1 MKKILFTI
9 SLFFALNASFS
20 QTDINQ
26 NGIKTTV
33 VGPYAATSTEA
44 KTFEIANV
52 SYNSHHWQNGGSIIV
67 EIFQLYFSTDYQ
79 KYIIEV
85 GHGQGTGNTL
95 PKIKLIEATGLNRG
109 AKLSLGA
116 PIDLPSSSGGYVNKS
131 LPIILDVKQYSR
143 YKVKFTYHQ
152 DRTTD
157 LNNVNQIKIN
167 ETAAGVTIPS
177 DFPLLKEFD
186 NDLSTNGNLRVTGA
200 GNHYIQNGNVG
211 IGTTVPDEKLTVKGK
226 IHTQEVKVDMLGA
239 LVPDYVF
246 AKDYKLKT
254 LEEVET
260 FIKENKHLPEIPSAQ
275 EIEKNGLMLA
285 EMNMSLLKKM
295 EEMTLYIIEIKK
307 ENEKQN
313 EELKKLQKKLKF
325 KEK

>member
-33 VGPYAATSTEA
+33 AGPYAATSTEA
-44 KTFEIANV
+44 KTFEIANI

-67 EIFQLYFSTDYQ
+67 ELFQHYYSTDYQ
-79 KYIIEV
+79 KYIIEL
-85 GHGQGTGNTL
+85 GYLQGTGNTL
-95 PKIKLIEATGLNRG
+95 PKIKLLEATGNKRG
-109 AKLSLGA
+109 AKLSFGT
-116 PIDLPSSSGGYVNKS
+116 PTDLSSSSGGYVNKS
-131 LPIILDVKQYSR
+131 LPIILDVLQYTK
-143 YKVKFTYHQ
+143 YKVKFTYQQ

-167 ETAAGVTIPS
+167 ETATAVTIPN
-177 DFPLLKEFD
+177 FPVLAELD
-186 NDLSTNGNLRVTGA
+186 NDLSSNGNLRVTGA

-246 AKDYKLKT
+246 ANDYKLKT
-254 LEEVET
+254 LQEVET
-260 FIKENKHLPEIPSAQ
+260 YIKENKHLPEIPSAQ

-295 EEMTLYIIEIKK
+295 EEMTLYIIELKK

-313 EELKKLQKKLKF
+313 EEIKKLQKKLEF